1 MLRLPLIRYELELE
15 INDFPQTARWRVTS
29 REALNRIAEFSEAG
43 ITVRGNYIPPGKEP
57 KGDERKLY
65 LAIESLNELA
75 VDRAKIEIQR
85 LIKEELVRLQNSY
98 QPQSK
103 GRYKLS

>member
-1 MLRLPLIRYELELE
+1 MTRQVSDICDPDNTVILILTVL
-15 INDFPQTARWRVTS
+15 FTS
-29 REALNRIAEFSEAG
+29 S
-43 ITVRGNYIPPGKEP
+43 GKEP
-57 KGDERKLY
+57 KGEERKLY

-103 GRYKLS
+103 GRYKLT